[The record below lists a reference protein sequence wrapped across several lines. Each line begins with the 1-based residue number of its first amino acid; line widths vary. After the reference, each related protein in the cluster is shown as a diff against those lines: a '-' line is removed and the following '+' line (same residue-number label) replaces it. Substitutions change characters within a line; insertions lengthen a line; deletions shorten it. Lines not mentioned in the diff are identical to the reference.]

1 MEQKFENLNV
11 EGLYKDVFI
20 DSSKSH
26 NSPEDLYF
34 SQILRGG
41 YKELKPKILRKEPLF
56 SQFKSKKKQAKD
68 KSFNPSETIEWFI
81 SVLENHFW
89 KTPFKM
95 AHVSFMNSPGTWSV
109 FCGVYNKYWEIF
121 SSYGKGLTLE
131 LAMASAYGELI
142 ERIQGGYFFS
152 KNPYKPMLIHNYLTS
167 KEIEKK
173 ADSKDILKLN
183 DQFKQ
188 YLRKNCTTPH
198 IIDTEYHNNL
208 RKFFVYHE
216 FNDLI
221 NNKRIWLQRS
231 LYQITT
237 GYSTGNSYEEA
248 FVQAFSEIIERYS
261 VFKILSE
268 KIKIPTVSKDIL
280 PQNLQNIIAKIEENN
295 IEVIVKDASL
305 DHGFPTAIV
314 LCDFKKVPSKMTVSA
329 FLQKYIISPGS
340 ASSFNI
346 AIERA
351 LTEMHQSVKNLL
363 NRNLEATKQIQKI
376 ERLYQS
382 F

>member
-1 MEQKFENLNV
+1 MEQNSKAVNIERLKGEIFLNPS
-11 EGLYKDVFI
+11 EI
-20 DSSKSH
+20 H
-26 NSPEDLYF
+26 SPAEDLYF

-41 YKELKPKILRKEPLF
+41 YKELKPKILRRESPF
-56 SQFKSKKKQAKD
+56 SQFQNNVKKIKD
-68 KSFNPSETIEWFI
+68 KNCVPSETIEWFI
-81 SVLENHFW
+81 SILEDHFW

-152 KNPYKPMLIHNYLTS
+152 KNPCKPMLLHNYLTS
-167 KEIEKK
+167 SEIEKK
-173 ADSKDILKLN
+173 ADSKEILELN
-183 DQFKQ
+183 NQFKQ

-208 RKFFVYHE
+208 RKSFVYHE
-216 FNDLI
+216 FNNLI

-248 FVQAFSEIIERYS
+248 FIQAFSEIIERYS

-295 IEVIVKDASL
+295 IEVIVKDASH

-314 LCDFKKVPSKMTVSA
+314 LCDFKKVPLKMPVSA